1 MPGSPRAEA
10 ATSDASVPWPL
21 TVATTS
27 HQARFSNPSM
37 PNATPDRA
45 LENPSA
51 ATRSDPNGQR
61 GGLFPISKKIF
72 SRESRQDRVPLPNSD
87 DDGQKM
93 QNLVAV
99 FRF

>member
-37 PNATPDRA
+37 PNAAPDPA
-45 LENPSA
+45 LKNPSA
-51 ATRSDPNGQR
+51 ATCSDPNGQR
-61 GGLFPISKKIF
+61 DGLFPISKF
-72 SRESRQDRVPLPNSD
+72 
-87 DDGQKM
+87 
-93 QNLVAV
+93 
-99 FRF
+99 